1 MRVVIADDH
10 PSTRM
15 GVRRALERAGLDVVG
30 EAEDGRGAIAMA
42 RQHEPDV
49 CLLDVHMPDGG
60 IAAAAEIT
68 GSLPG
73 TAVVMLT
80 VSDEDDD
87 LFAAIRA
94 GASGYLLKDMDPDRL
109 ASALQGIVGGEAAV
123 PRSLVAR
130 LVEEFRGAGK
140 RRLSLPDDRTV
151 EFTDREWDVL
161 VRLRDGLS
169 TAEMAEQLF
178 VSPVTVRRHLS
189 TAFKK
194 MRVSDRKQALELLS
208 RSAN

>member
-1 MRVVIADDH
+1 VRVLIADDH
-10 PSTRM
+10 PSTRA
-15 GVRRALERAGLDVVG
+15 GVRESLENAQFEVVG
-30 EAEDGRGAIAMA
+30 EAEDAESAIKLAIE
-42 RQHEPDV
+42 HEPDICV
-49 CLLDVHMPDGG
+49 LDVHMPGGG
-60 IAAAAEIT
+60 ITAAQEIT
-68 GSLPG
+68 SRLPR

-80 VSDEDDD
+80 VSNDDED

-109 ASALQGIVGGEAAV
+109 AEALKGIVSGEAAV
-123 PRSLVAR
+123 PRALVAR

-140 RRLSLPDDRTV
+140 RRIALSDARTV

-161 VRLRDGLS
+161 VRLRDGL
-169 TAEMAEQLF
+169 TTTQIAEQLF

-194 MRVSDRKQALELLS
+194 MRVSDRKAALEILN
-208 RSAN
+208 RT

>member
-1 MRVVIADDH
+1 LRVLIADDH
-10 PSTRM
+10 PSTRA
-15 GVRRALERAGLDVVG
+15 GVRESLENAQFEVVG
-30 EAEDGRGAIAMA
+30 EAEDAESAIKLAIE
-42 RQHEPDV
+42 HEPDICV
-49 CLLDVHMPDGG
+49 LDVHMPGGG
-60 IAAAAEIT
+60 ITAAQEIT
-68 GSLPG
+68 SRLPR

-80 VSDEDDD
+80 VSNDDED

-109 ASALQGIVGGEAAV
+109 AEALKGIVSGEAAV
-123 PRSLVAR
+123 PRALVAR

-140 RRLSLPDDRTV
+140 RRIALSDARTV

-161 VRLRDGLS
+161 VRLRDGL
-169 TAEMAEQLF
+169 TTTQIAEQLF

-194 MRVSDRKQALELLS
+194 MRVSDRKAALEILN
-208 RSAN
+208 RI